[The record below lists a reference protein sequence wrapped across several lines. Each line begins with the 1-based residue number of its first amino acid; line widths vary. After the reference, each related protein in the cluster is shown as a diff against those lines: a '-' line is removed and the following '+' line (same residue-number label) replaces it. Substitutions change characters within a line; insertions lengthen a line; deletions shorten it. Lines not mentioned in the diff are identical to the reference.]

1 MFSTAFLLRGRS
13 FFRFILRGVSYV
25 GRPFAPRRG
34 RGFTLVELLVVIAII
49 GILVALLLP
58 AIQAARQA
66 AFKNSC
72 RNNQKQLG
80 LSLQNHADTYK
91 TFPPLMFSSNATY
104 KAEMNPAATNGNS
117 YSYSWIVRVLP
128 FIEEDALYKQISSK
142 STKFSTTASTV
153 LVNDP
158 TGVTTAGVNPQNI
171 KLNALI
177 CPSYS
182 GETEAGTGT
191 AAYTATNYVA
201 LASTTEQ
208 KVSSSTTTASA
219 VPNATYPPDG
229 MIVPDKLAKGQ
240 NMSRMSDGTS
250 KTVVL
255 AESKEGVVVS
265 GVTTN
270 TTYFNWYT
278 PNSTWVAGFPP
289 AVATVSTPIFNSST
303 GAWTGLTNDVT
314 GLNYGPQTGAT
325 TTLYR
330 TTPTARNFGPS
341 SDHMGGI
348 IIHAMGDGSVQE
360 ITDTGTEAKAYFAS
374 ITARGGENVT
384 PPWAN

>member
-1 MFSTAFLLRGRS
+1 MSRS
-13 FFRFILRGVSYV
+13 SY
-25 GRPFAPRRG
+25 APRRG

-91 TFPPLMFSSNATY
+91 TFPPLFFSSNATY
-104 KAEMNPAATNGNS
+104 KTELNPAAPNGNTN
-117 YSYSWIVRVLP
+117 SYSWIVRVLP
-128 FIEEDALYKQISSK
+128 FIEEDALYKQLSSK
-142 STKFSTTASTV
+142 STKFSVAASGV

-158 TGVTTAGVNPQNI
+158 TGVTTAGINPQRI
-171 KLNALI
+171 RLNALI
-177 CPSYS
+177 CPSFS
-182 GETEAGTGT
+182 GETEAGTSPNN
-191 AAYTATNYVA
+191 YNATNYVA
-201 LASTTEQ
+201 ISTTTEQ
-208 KVSSSTTTASA
+208 KLTTGATA
-219 VPNATYPPDG
+219 ATAFPTPATPPDG
-229 MIVPDKLAKGQ
+229 MIIPDKLAKGQ

-255 AESKEGVVVS
+255 AETKEGVVVS
-265 GVTTN
+265 GASSN

-278 PNSTWVAGFPP
+278 PNSTWVAAFPTALS
-289 AVATVSTPIFNSST
+289 AVTTPSFNST
-303 GAWTGLTNDVT
+303 GGWTAATTDVT
-314 GLNYGPQTGAT
+314 ALNYGPQVGAST
-325 TTLYR
+325 MVYYKSGT
-330 TTPTARNFGPS
+330 RNFGPS

-348 IIHAMGDGSVQE
+348 VIHAMGDGSVQE
-360 ITDTGTEAKAYFAS
+360 ITDTGTETKAYFAAV
-374 ITARGGENVT
+374 TARGGENVT